1 MKVYGIVG
9 GHRPLEV
16 GDVVE
21 ILTFEGSPVQAAV
34 PLDFSEQ
41 FTIVLPMHEPADA

>member
-9 GHRPLEV
+9 GSHPLQV
-16 GDVVE
+16 GDVVQV
-21 ILTFEGSPVQAAV
+21 LTFEGAVVQAAR

-41 FTIVLPMHEPADA
+41 FTVILPEPEHAEP